1 MDHEL
6 DTAQKE
12 HYQREGWLVVP
23 EVLGA
28 DDLVEIDEVIREV
41 IATAISTGEAERQLE
56 TEPGDTGPSPAL
68 RRIIQ
73 PYERHVGFQS
83 VANDPRIIDRVESL
97 IGPDLELHH
106 SKLNWKPAHV
116 GSPVEWHQ
124 DLSYYPHSN
133 DSVLAVLIYLDSA
146 TEANGCL
153 QVLPRQHKEYLD
165 HQTPNGEFAGRLPDQ
180 VIAGRESELLAA
192 PAGSA
197 IFLHGLTPHA
207 SLPNHSTTDRR
218 TLIFAYR
225 AGDAY
230 PLFYGSRTAHDEK
243 GCRSIRGHRARN
255 ARFAG
260 PSPIVPRINSSNS
273 LYEIQAAEDTSMRQP
288 SIGDG

>member
-1 MDHEL
+1 MAHQL
-6 DTAQKE
+6 DEKQKA
-12 HYQREGWLVVP
+12 HYRREGWLVVP

-28 DDLVEIDEVIREV
+28 DDLVELDEVIRV
-41 IATAISTGEAERQLE
+41 VVTTAFASGEAEKQLE
-56 TEPGDTGPSPAL
+56 IEPADTGPNPAL
-68 RRIIQ
+68 RRILQ
-73 PYERHVGFQS
+73 PYERHSGFRSIAQ
-83 VANDPRIIDRVESL
+83 DPRIVDRVESL

-106 SKLNWKPAHV
+106 SKLNWKPARV
-116 GSPVEWHQ
+116 GSPVVWHQ

-133 DSVLAVLIYLDSA
+133 DAVLAVLIYLDRA

-153 QVLPRQHKEYLD
+153 QVLPRRHGEYLN
-165 HQTPNGEFAGRLPDQ
+165 HAAPNGEFVGRLTEEVSADLEP
-180 VIAGRESELLAA
+180 ELLAA

-230 PLFYGSRTAHDEK
+230 PLFYGSRTAHDEQ
-243 GCRSIRGHRARN
+243 GCRTIRGHRAHN

-260 PSPIVPRINSSNS
+260 PSPIVPRINTTNS
-273 LYEIQAAEDTSMRQP
+273 LYDIQTA
-288 SIGDG
+288 

>member
-1 MDHEL
+1 MEHQLEEDQ
-6 DTAQKE
+6 TA
-12 HYQREGWLVVP
+12 HYRREGSLVVH

-28 DDLVEIDEVIREV
+28 DDLVEIDEVISEV
-41 IATAISTGEAERQLE
+41 VTAAVASGEAKKYVEV
-56 TEPGDTGPSPAL
+56 EPGDTGPNPAL
-68 RRIIQ
+68 RRILQ
-73 PYERHVGFQS
+73 PYERHAGFRSIAQ
-83 VANDPRIIDRVESL
+83 DPRVVDRVESL
-97 IGPDLELHH
+97 IGPNLELHH
-106 SKLNWKPAHV
+106 SKLNWKPAQV
-116 GSPVEWHQ
+116 GSPVAWHQ

-153 QVLPRQHKEYLD
+153 QVLPRQHREYLD
-165 HQTPNGEFAGRLPDQ
+165 HQAPNGEFAGRLPDE
-180 VIAGRESELLAA
+180 VTADCEPELLAA

-230 PLFYGSRTAHDEK
+230 PLFYGSRTAHDEQ
-243 GCRSIRGHRARN
+243 GCRSIRGIRARN

-260 PSPIVPRINSSNS
+260 PSPIVPRINTTNS
-273 LYEIQAAEDTSMRQP
+273 LYDIQTA
-288 SIGDG
+288 

>member
-1 MDHEL
+1 MAYQL
-6 DTAQKE
+6 DEDQKA
-12 HYQREGWLVVP
+12 HYQLEGWLVVP

-28 DDLVEIDEVIREV
+28 DDLVGLDGVIREV
-41 IATAISTGEAERQLE
+41 VTNAIATGEAEKHLE
-56 TEPGDTGPSPAL
+56 VEPADTGPNPAL
-68 RRIIQ
+68 RRIVQ
-73 PYERHVGFQS
+73 PYERHAGFRS
-83 VANDPRIIDRVESL
+83 IARDPRIVDRVESL
-97 IGPDLELHH
+97 IGPDLELQH
-106 SKLNWKPAHV
+106 SKMNWKPARV
-116 GSPVEWHQ
+116 GSPVAWHQ

-153 QVLPRQHKEYLD
+153 QVLPRQHGEYLD
-165 HQTPNGEFAGRLPDQ
+165 HHAPNGEFVGRLPDD
-180 VIAGRESELLAA
+180 VIEHREPELLAA

-207 SLPNHSTTDRR
+207 SLPNQSTTDRR

-230 PLFYGSRTAHDEK
+230 PLFYGSRTAHDEQ
-243 GCRSIRGHRARN
+243 GCRPIRGHRARN

-260 PSPIVPRINSSNS
+260 PDPIVPQINTSDS
-273 LYEIQAAEDTSMRQP
+273 LYDLQTTE
-288 SIGDG
+288 G

>member
-1 MDHEL
+1 MTHQL
-6 DTAQKE
+6 DEKQKA
-12 HYQREGWLVVP
+12 HYRSEGWLVVP
-23 EVLGA
+23 DVLA
-28 DDLVEIDEVIREV
+28 ANDLVELDEIISEV
-41 IATAISTGEAERQLE
+41 VAKALASDQDKQYLE
-56 TEPGDTGPSPAL
+56 VEPDDTGQNPAL

-73 PYERHVGFQS
+73 PYERHSGFQS
-83 VANDPRIIDRVESL
+83 IAQDPRVVDRVASL
-97 IGPDLELHH
+97 IGPNLELHH
-106 SKLNWKPAHV
+106 SKLNWKPARV
-116 GSPVEWHQ
+116 GSPVAWHQ

-153 QVLPRQHKEYLD
+153 QVLPRQHGEYLD
-165 HQTPNGEFAGRLPDQ
+165 HQAPNGEFVGRLSNEAVTDRK
-180 VIAGRESELLAA
+180 VELLAA

-207 SLPNHSTTDRR
+207 SLANHSPTDRR

-230 PLFYGSRTAHDEK
+230 PLFYGSRTAHDEH
-243 GCRSIRGHRARN
+243 GVRSIRGHRARN

-260 PSPIVPRINSSNS
+260 PSPIVPQINTSDS
-273 LYEIQAAEDTSMRQP
+273 LYEIQTAENTLP
-288 SIGDG
+288 